1 MIEPTLRVLSKFL
14 ILLPAVTLLPAC
26 TTYAS
31 EEEPDPEQLP
41 DIEQS
46 VVDKEFKGECNA
58 EPAKQFVGETADQQT
73 GIAILKASG
82 ARTLRWGA
90 PDTAWTMDYRT
101 DRVSVRYDRA
111 MTITD
116 IACG

>member
-1 MIEPTLRVLSKFL
+1 MKIVLFAAS
-14 ILLPAVTLLPAC
+14 ASLLPAC

-31 EEEPDPEQLP
+31 EEEPAPEQLP

-46 VVDKEFKGECNA
+46 VVDKEFKGECDA
-58 EPAKQFVGETADQQT
+58 EPAQKFVGEAADQQS

-111 MTITD
+111 MKILD
-116 IACG
+116 ISCG